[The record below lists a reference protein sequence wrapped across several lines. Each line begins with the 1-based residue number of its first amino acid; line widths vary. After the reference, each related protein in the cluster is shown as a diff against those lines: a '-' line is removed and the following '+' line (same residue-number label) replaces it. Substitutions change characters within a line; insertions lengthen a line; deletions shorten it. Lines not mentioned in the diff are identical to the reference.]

1 MKNIDLSMLALDKDK
16 ISKLPEFSV
25 GDTVRVTF
33 KFKEEGVEKKQTFE
47 GIVIAKRGR
56 GVNATFTVRKISH
69 GVGVERI
76 FPLYSPI
83 IESIVVVKKA
93 NVRKAKLYYL
103 REKVGKE
110 AKV

>member
-1 MKNIDLSMLALDKDK
+1 MKIDLDYLTVDKNKQIPD
-16 ISKLPEFSV
+16 FSV

-33 KFKEEGVEKKQTFE
+33 KFKEEGVEKTQSFE
-47 GIVIAKRGR
+47 GVVIAKRGR
-56 GVNATFTVRKISH
+56 GVNATFTVRKISY

-83 IESIVVVKKA
+83 IESITVIKKA
-93 NVRKAKLYYL
+93 TKVRKAKLYYL

>member
-1 MKNIDLSMLALDKDK
+1 MKIDLDMISINKDK
-16 ISKLPEFSV
+16 KIPEFSV

-33 KFKEEGVEKKQTFE
+33 TFKEEGVEKKQTFE
-47 GIVIAKRGR
+47 GIVIAIHGR
-56 GVNATFTVRKISH
+56 GVNKTFTVRKISY

-83 IESIVVVKKA
+83 IESIVVVKKGD
-93 NVRKAKLYYL
+93 VRKAKLYYL